1 MPDALYRQAKA
12 LAESREISLAELVR
26 NGLEYI
32 LRVSVPPAER
42 KQAWTLPEP
51 VHLGK
56 DDPFVDPN
64 WRSTL
69 HCGQVAEKGKP
80 YRVSRKKGAAK

>member
-1 MPDALYRQAKA
+1 MPDVLYSQAKA
-12 LAESREISLAELVR
+12 LAKSREISLAELVR

-32 LRVSVPPAER
+32 LRVSVPPAE
-42 KQAWTLPEP
+42 KNQAWTLPEP
-51 VHLGK
+51 VHLGEG
-56 DDPFVDPN
+56 DPFVDQA
-64 WRSTL
+64 WRFNL